1 MLVEIRRGRP
11 EDAKAAAKLIH
22 SAAEEVITDL
32 FGDGCKTKANKFLVH
47 AWHHGRG
54 QYGYE
59 FHWVAQYQS
68 EVVGVIT
75 AWHTNLGHAFDRAT
89 LDSITAFFDI
99 DESLDVLVKNQLI
112 SAELIPPQEHE
123 WMLGHIAVAPAHR
136 DKGIG
141 RMLVS
146 TMYQMAKQFDKSL
159 VVLDV
164 HVQNVP
170 AIRFYQR
177 LGFKE
182 QQVNGQFIRFS
193 KAVTSAM

>member
-11 EDAKAAAKLIH
+11 EDAQAAANLIL

-32 FGDGCKTKANKFLVH
+32 FGDGCKSKAYKFLVH

-54 QYGYE
+54 QYGSE
-59 FHWVAQYQS
+59 FHWVAQFGS

-75 AWHTNLGHAFDRAT
+75 AWHTNLGREFDRAT
-89 LDSITAFFDI
+89 LDSITAFYDI

-112 SAELIPPQEHE
+112 SAELTPPEGHE
-123 WMLGHIAVAPAHR
+123 WMLGHVAVAPTHR
-136 DKGIG
+136 DKGVG
-141 RMLVS
+141 RKLVA
-146 TMYQMAKQFDKSL
+146 TMYPLAKRFEKSS

-164 HVQNVP
+164 HVKNVP

-177 LGFKE
+177 LGFQE
-182 QQVNGQFIRFS
+182 QQVNGQFIRFA
-193 KAVTSAM
+193 KAVTSDM